1 MNKIYEAFIRG
12 QGNPD
17 LVSPDKAQNIERGL
31 GYEPILPKGVE
42 TTHEIASSAY
52 QRAMEMLRKYVPATQ
67 MPTGPGAQHQ
77 YRGLLMGMMQT
88 IGKIKQIENPRK
100 EYLEMLA
107 VDTVLSL
114 PEFSAAKDAVDRG
127 DLRIDAT
134 LLDGM
139 IRPGAEEEVEEEI
152 EETESDPTFN
162 KEIELALVD
171 MEQEKYKRRM
181 QNIMAQG
188 AAANYMYLFELSRNE
203 INAINPQLSTMYG
216 FMQSVGDMAMW
227 AMPDV
232 PGGGMMKAGEE
243 EVTQEDDVGVI
254 KARAIIY
261 PLLIHEIVKGL
272 IVYTNTHGLSQHAE
286 VRDEVHGEVDTA
298 ENEIYDLMLGP
309 IYWKRLKDAVG
320 TENTKL
326 LMHVWGKITSL
337 PAWDSDI
344 KGSFGNFMKEFLKDP
359 DTAKRI
365 VRPFID
371 DIQRAIDAYEREN
384 GETETPTFEAF
395 SYHTLLEALTNQMKI
410 LLQKYNADLV
420 PKEGEAP
427 VLDQGDEHALNPLQQ
442 KKKEKPMTEQEMEEW
457 ANVDPT
463 GIKGLNLPIMMTL
476 KKAKLIKSPK
486 DILKII
492 NDTTYVPLKKNEPK
506 KLPVEIPYP
515 PEQQKEFIKR
525 NANMSLPWVLKQIKD
540 KQVIYP
546 EDLPSIKDTLYFFFK
561 YKDTKYWPSD
571 APRDLTKYAKIGDLF
586 NIVFQIKRDLFG
598 SAMSKRIK
606 TVYPDTKI
614 IGSYPSYETAQE
626 TKQPIYELVRIYP
639 TPTGQ
644 KSLYQ
649 YVNETG
655 SQLARW
661 CTAFKEGWH
670 NFENYL
676 KLDEIP
682 GEKNPKKLSE
692 AAIEDPINSHYYV
705 AKDGEPYMLC
715 EFRSNYCMDKGD
727 RPFPNNE
734 EFQRILKPLLTTYI
748 PAVRSILN
756 PTGVNAAPSALFS
769 DYVKENPDMI
779 ANAIIC
785 RLVKESKAKG
795 FNPFEELTNDIEI
808 KRCVAELLE
817 ELAKRLR
824 LVLSQKDTTWKSGL
838 SAWSKYTGANSAD
851 ANTASGSMEINTP
864 EVSASMFKYLKDPS
878 SLNCGSVSLDK
889 NFTDEI
895 IDVSK
900 KMKEFDETPVR
911 ENTEVNEGHLARAL
925 GTAALISTLGT
936 SQAATK
942 EPTRGMQNNNPGN
955 IVQNQKINWRGSV
968 GHDGRFV
975 KFSHM
980 EYGIRA
986 MARMLR
992 IYQNK
997 HGLKTIQDII
1007 KRWAPSH
1014 ENKTN
1019 DYIDFVS
1026 KETGI
1031 AKDQILDLN
1040 KDGQLAQ
1047 IINAIIK
1054 FENSNTVPAKTI
1066 FKGIELS
1073 K

>member
-1 MNKIYEAFIRG
+1 MNKIYEAFVRG

-52 QRAMEMLRKYVPATQ
+52 QRAMEMLRKYVPAHQ
-67 MPTGPGAQHQ
+67 VPSGPGAQHQ

-88 IGKIKQIENPRK
+88 IGKIKQIENTRK

-152 EETESDPTFN
+152 EETEADPSFN

-227 AMPDV
+227 AMPDI

-286 VRDEVHGEVDTA
+286 VRDEVQGEVDTA

-320 TENTKL
+320 NENTKL

-371 DIQRAIDAYEREN
+371 DIQNAIDAYEREN

-420 PKEGEAP
+420 PKEGEA
-427 VLDQGDEHALNPLQQ
+427 QGGEQDIQTLLRTATEPAEPQRT
-442 KKKEKPMTEQEMEEW
+442 KKEKPMTEQEMEEW
-457 ANVDPT
+457 ASVDPT
-463 GIKGLNLPIMMTL
+463 GVKGINLPIMMTL

-525 NANMSLPWVLKQIKD
+525 NANMSLSWVLKQIKD

-546 EDLPSIKDTLYFFFK
+546 EDLPSVKDTLYFFFK

-571 APRDLTKYAKIGDLF
+571 APRDLTKYTKISDLF
-586 NIVFQIKRDLFG
+586 NIVFQIKRELFG

-614 IGSYPSYETAQE
+614 IGSYPSYEIAQE

-655 SQLARW
+655 VQMARW

-734 EFQRILKPLLTTYI
+734 EFQNILKPLLTTYI

-756 PTGVNAAPSALFS
+756 PTGVNSAPSVLFT

-779 ANAIIC
+779 ANAIVC

-795 FNPFEELTNDIEI
+795 FNPFEELTDDIEI

-824 LVLSQKDTTWKSGL
+824 LVLSQKDNTWRNGL
-838 SAWSKYTGANSAD
+838 SAWSKYTGASTEV
-851 ANTASGSMEINTP
+851 NTATGLMEINTP
-864 EVSASMFKYLKDPS
+864 EVSAAMFKCLKNPS
-878 SLNCGSVSLDK
+878 ELDCGKVSLDK

-900 KMKEFDETPVR
+900 KMKEFDESPVS
-911 ENTEVNEGHLARAL
+911 EGHLARAL

-936 SQAATK
+936 AQAATK
-942 EPTRGMQNNNPGN
+942 EPTRGMKNNNPGN
-955 IVQNQKINWRGSV
+955 IVQNQKINWKGAT
-968 GHDGRFV
+968 GNDGRFV
-975 KFSHM
+975 TFSHM

-992 IYQNK
+992 VYQNK
-997 HGLKTIQDII
+997 YGLKTIKDII
-1007 KRWAPSH
+1007 NRWAPSH